1 LPSDGRIFCEQT
13 LVTFKGLAADT
24 RFDGLEP
31 LIEVLIQPN
40 LGTISLDIG
49 PQFIDLLSEKLLRL
63 AKRAMNS
70 AVVVTALLSPEIA
83 THRDANHPGVLAN
96 SDDLT

>member
-1 LPSDGRIFCEQT
+1 M
-13 LVTFKGLAADT
+13 
-24 RFDGLEP
+24 
-31 LIEVLIQPN
+31 IQPN

-49 PQFIDLLSEKLLRL
+49 SQFIDLLSEKLLRL

-70 AVVVTALLSPEIA
+70 AVIVTALLTLEIA

-96 SDDLT
+96 GDDLT